1 MFLLSVCHFLKLP
14 KEKCK
19 KKNSCNMTTP
29 QTTVSKT
36 TAKIIKLWS
45 AGLNKWWNK
54 KKFSTDTGT
63 NNKGETKSDD
73 QEVAKKWND
82 DEGMKQ
88 RQSIHFNMFTQ
99 TSKFMYVQTTF
110 ILSDNVCHLNFQ

>member
-19 KKNSCNMTTP
+19 KKNSCNITTP

-45 AGLNKWWNK
+45 AGLNK
-54 KKFSTDTGT
+54 
-63 NNKGETKSDD
+63 
-73 QEVAKKWND
+73 
-82 DEGMKQ
+82 
-88 RQSIHFNMFTQ
+88 
-99 TSKFMYVQTTF
+99 
-110 ILSDNVCHLNFQ
+110 

>member
-1 MFLLSVCHFLKLP
+1 MMKL
-14 KEKCK
+14 
-19 KKNSCNMTTP
+19 KKNN
-29 QTTVSKT
+29 
-36 TAKIIKLWS
+36 
-45 AGLNKWWNK
+45 
-54 KKFSTDTGT
+54 FSTDTGT

-82 DEGMKQ
+82 DEGMKRQ
-88 RQSIHFNMFTQ
+88 QSIHFNMFTQ